1 MHDGFLDQWLICGPF
16 YSDRGWAT
24 LDEDYLYGESTVRP
38 REGVR
43 SFGKAWRPW
52 DTEDG
57 FLQFLNAPFAH
68 TLFVT
73 GYAHSYVHV
82 PETVNAQILCGS
94 DDGIK
99 VWLNGNVVWR
109 KDANRAAVA
118 GEDRASIIL
127 QAGWNSLLVKVRQG
141 MSHWQFV
148 LQLVG
153 ENGRE
158 IGGLTSAREG
168 AMTAKPAAHALN
180 VRPRFTSE
188 TYEISGGVLTRTV
201 SFEVGNPGTER
212 IEQAEVRAA
221 DARVA
226 VPALGPGETSVET
239 AKLSMEA
246 VAAAMRG
253 EVEGWSGGQKLA
265 TQVIVSEA
273 WRLLRDF
280 FAPVFVR
287 GGGEAALPDPLA
299 AFEWQPFTA
308 DESGSYWIAEPPG
321 LRRYLGGLVGRFPMK
336 DADTD
341 TARAACGSLLEL
353 ALTGRAEEFSKVL
366 QAAKLPA
373 QEAL

>member
-24 LDEDYLYGESTVRP
+24 LDEDYLFGESTVRP
-38 REGVR
+38 REGVH
-43 SFGKAWRPW
+43 SFGKRWQPW
-52 DTEDG
+52 DTVDG
-57 FLQFLNAPFAH
+57 FLQFLNAPFEH

-73 GYAHSYVHV
+73 GYAHTYVRV
-82 PETVNAQILCGS
+82 PERVNAQILCGS

-109 KDANRAAVA
+109 KDANRAATC
-118 GEDRASIIL
+118 GEDRAPVVL
-127 QAGWNSLLVKVRQG
+127 RAGWNSLLVKVRQG

-148 LQLVG
+148 MQLLSD
-153 ENGRE
+153 GRE
-158 IGGLTSAREG
+158 IPGLIVAREAEMEPQQPG
-168 AMTAKPAAHALN
+168 FALA

-188 TYEISGGVLTRTV
+188 TYEFSGGALTRTV
-201 SFEVGNPGTER
+201 SFEIGNPGMER
-212 IEQAEVRAA
+212 TGQAEVRAA

-226 VPALGPGETSVET
+226 VPALEPGETSIET

-253 EVEGWSGGQKLA
+253 EVEGWAGGERLA
-265 TQVIVSEA
+265 TRAIVSEA
-273 WRLLRDF
+273 SRLLRDF

-299 AFEWQPFTA
+299 AFDWKPFTI
-308 DESGSYWIAEPPG
+308 DENGSYWIADPPR
-321 LRRYLGGLVGRFPMK
+321 LRPYLGGLIGRFPMK
-336 DADTD
+336 DTD
-341 TARAACGSLLEL
+341 TQEARATCDRLLEL
-353 ALTGRAEEFSKVL
+353 ALRGKAEEFGEAL
-366 QAAKLPA
+366 QAAKLPV

>member
-82 PETVNAQILCGS
+82 PETVNAQSLCGS

-212 IEQAEVRAA
+212 IEQAEVRVEEHHTPEECGRIAVRSLKLPRRAVFRLVGLYDRARFSEHQIRESHKSAA
-221 DARVA
+221 LSEAR
-226 VPALGPGETSVET
+226 LII
-239 AKLSMEA
+239 
-246 VAAAMRG
+246 VAAREHMA
-253 EVEGWSGGQKLA
+253 
-265 TQVIVSEA
+265 
-273 WRLLRDF
+273 
-280 FAPVFVR
+280 
-287 GGGEAALPDPLA
+287 
-299 AFEWQPFTA
+299 
-308 DESGSYWIAEPPG
+308 
-321 LRRYLGGLVGRFPMK
+321 
-336 DADTD
+336 
-341 TARAACGSLLEL
+341 ARAQATAEAEL
-353 ALTGRAEEFSKVL
+353 KEAPSIVASGPERA
-366 QAAKLPA
+366 
-373 QEAL
+373 

>member
-1 MHDGFLDQWLICGPF
+1 LHDGFLDQWLICGPF

-148 LQLVG
+148 MQLVG
-153 ENGRE
+153 DDGSE
-158 IGGLTSAREG
+158 IPGLTSARE
-168 AMTAKPAAHALN
+168 AEMEPHRPDFALA

-188 TYEISGGVLTRTV
+188 TYEISGGALTRTV

-212 IEQAEVRAA
+212 IEQSEVRAA

-253 EVEGWSGGQKLA
+253 EVEGWSGGERLA
-265 TQVIVSEA
+265 ARVIVSEA
-273 WRLLRDF
+273 SRLLRDF

-287 GGGEAALPDPLA
+287 GGPEASLPDPLA
-299 AFEWQPFTA
+299 AFDWKPFTT
-308 DESGSYWIAEPPG
+308 DESGSYWLADPPG
-321 LRRYLGGLVGRFPMK
+321 LRPYLGGLIGRFPMK
-336 DADTD
+336 DADTRE
-341 TARAACGSLLEL
+341 ARAACWSLLEL
-353 ALTGRAEEFSKVL
+353 ALGGRAEEFGKVL
-366 QAAKLPA
+366 AAAKLPA